1 MPIVVGVVIGVFA
14 LGIVMMLIEMKKAPI
29 VNDKEPFLSG
39 DYDPK
44 KRCDKKSTM
53 IYAPVAQGIFFAL
66 SAELFKFSRYLL

>member
-44 KRCDKKSTM
+44 KDVTRKT
-53 IYAPVAQGIFFAL
+53 Q
-66 SAELFKFSRYLL
+66 